1 LALSLL
7 TVGGDKRAAHILA
20 HFSPRVSLA
29 TEGENIPMQMESR
42 DLRVERRRLAKDTLS
57 AISRVCIDNKFVGH
71 DGREYMI
78 ARGSEK
84 AETKNVVEVTV
95 KIAGVDKPLARYA
108 LILIEISGQ

>member
-1 LALSLL
+1 LVLSLL

-29 TEGENIPMQMESR
+29 REGENIQCKWRPR
-42 DLRVERRRLAKDTLS
+42 DLRIEKQKLAKDTLS
-57 AISRVCIDNKFVGH
+57 AISRVCIDNRFVGH
-71 DGREYMI
+71 DGREYVI

>member
-1 LALSLL
+1 
-7 TVGGDKRAAHILA
+7 
-20 HFSPRVSLA
+20 
-29 TEGENIPMQMESR
+29 MQMESR
-42 DLRVERRRLAKDTLS
+42 DLRFERRRLAKDTLS

-71 DGREYMI
+71 DGREYVI

-95 KIAGVDKPLARYA
+95 KIEGVDKPLARYA